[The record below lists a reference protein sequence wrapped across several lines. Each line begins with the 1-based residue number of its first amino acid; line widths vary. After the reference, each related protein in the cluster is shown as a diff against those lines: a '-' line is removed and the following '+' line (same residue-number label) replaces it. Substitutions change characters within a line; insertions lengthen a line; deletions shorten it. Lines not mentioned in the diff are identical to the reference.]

1 MRHLGA
7 MGYIKETS
15 LDEYQPTNFSKS
27 LSLPMIGDGYIAM
40 SVELS
45 TSSSGSLPLHIEI
58 PCCMLLVLLL
68 TF

>member
-40 SVELS
+40 
-45 TSSSGSLPLHIEI
+45 
-58 PCCMLLVLLL
+58 
-68 TF
+68 